1 MTSTQSTSSTVQTQV
16 NTHIQFSIWQ
26 AFKRH
31 IPRVLA
37 TTLVDIIFPFIIYFI
52 LQKYVKPVYAMI
64 VAGTPPLFMVL
75 LKAILTRTFDALG
88 FLVAIG
94 FIISEKSLVT
104 GIVSIVFAISLIP
117 FNCCCHHHYHLR
129 PLAYYFYQDLI
140 PTNREQV
147 GLPANLFINNQESTR
162 TGEEEDRESEV
173 LIRKISDG
181 EEIGQL
187 YEWMYTNCPSF
198 RFSCY
203 LITSTWG
210 VGFLAEFLA
219 RLTLILVHLSVNK
232 IVIKTYFEIKI
243 LETGLECYRYMNYF
257 ILQINSQ
264 NNCCRYYS
272 SARYI
277 FYSTKTHETCLCTIS
292 CSFYYFC
299 YYRKICY
306 YCLRPVGY
314 YMYQDLVP
322 TNREDVGLPEH
333 IFCDQQEQV
342 DSRYTDL
349 QEEVSSR
356 KVFHKEEVVQVYDW
370 IYKNCSSFRL
380 SCIIITSIWAIGLL
394 FEFLARLFLIIF
406 HLPVNKIVIY
416 GHVILSSI
424 TVICIVSTIT
434 CIAIERKH
442 TLLFIETKQLITQQS
457 FGSVFHQPSDSTTDE
472 TDDDDDENPLS
483 DKCSDSGEAKNILHD
498 TKCGLFIN
506 ERYMNI
512 PAEISL
518 PAIRTLRLEMSFELD
533 YWIVHAKLRLH
544 TSDTSTIY
552 YVNGE
557 EEIFQQ
563 YPSLSIDYNPTQSN
577 NNNNNNGWTHRR
589 KIIFVSTYKLDEICS
604 NIEQKLKK

>member
-1 MTSTQSTSSTVQTQV
+1 MLPIYELFYSPDQQSEVSAKKT
-16 NTHIQFSIWQ
+16 FSIWRT
-26 AFKRH
+26 FKHH
-31 IPRVLA
+31 IPHFLIAIV
-37 TTLVDIIFPFIIYFI
+37 VDIILPLVIYFI
-52 LQKYVKPVYAMI
+52 LQKHTKPVYALLA
-64 VAGTPPLFMVL
+64 AGTPPLVMVIT
-75 LKAILTRTFDALG
+75 KAILFCTFDALG
-88 FLVAIG
+88 FLVFTTFAI
-94 FIISEKSLVT
+94 T
-104 GIVSIVFAISLIP
+104 GIVVVITRNPIVLLLEKSVITGIISIIFAITLIP
-117 FNCCCHHHYHLR
+117 FHCCHHR
-129 PLAYYFYQDLI
+129 
-140 PTNREQV
+140 
-147 GLPANLFINNQESTR
+147 
-162 TGEEEDRESEV
+162 
-173 LIRKISDG
+173 
-181 EEIGQL
+181 
-187 YEWMYTNCPSF
+187 
-198 RFSCY
+198 
-203 LITSTWG
+203 
-210 VGFLAEFLA
+210 
-219 RLTLILVHLSVNK
+219 
-232 IVIKTYFEIKI
+232 
-243 LETGLECYRYMNYF
+243 
-257 ILQINSQ
+257 
-264 NNCCRYYS
+264 
-272 SARYI
+272 
-277 FYSTKTHETCLCTIS
+277 
-292 CSFYYFC
+292 CS
-299 YYRKICY
+299 
-306 YCLRPVGY
+306 LRPVGY